1 MANITLTSLYSSLP
15 AWAGLLMQAQS
26 DTTITANTATQ
37 FTYRLGASAG
47 ALQGYKVEVTG
58 TGFTYHSGQPIDG
71 TMTGVRILNGAG
83 ATVLTL
89 SSLGSNAFVNDLSQL
104 YSSVFGNGTNG
115 PGPQPEMAWSQLL
128 AGNDVITG
136 ALTNDDNGL
145 VGMDAGDD
153 VYNMRSGDD
162 YIVGGLGNDTINGGD
177 GYDVLS
183 FGESVYSLG
192 LPAYRGATINA
203 QAGLVIDIW
212 GGRDEVTE
220 VEEFRGSRFNDNF
233 IGNNIN
239 RDRFMGLRGRDTI
252 DGGSNSFNSDGTRN
266 EDRRDEVRY
275 DKDANFGGIR
285 GIIVDLET
293 SFANN
298 SIRGTIRDGFG
309 NVDTVIDI
317 ERVIGTR
324 FADVFVGSRMN
335 NNFTGGEGKDSYNG
349 GDGWDVVAFGRGFV
363 NGAAANGIRVNLSL
377 TSGQVLNDGFG
388 NVENAISIE
397 SIVGTQWADSV
408 IGSAGDNEMYLA
420 DGRDTMTG
428 GAGAD
433 YFVWENRAEFGD
445 GDVITD
451 FTATGA
457 THDILAF
464 NTPLISGMTTT
475 LRLVNGTAATT
486 AQATF
491 VFNAATDTLYWDPDG
506 TGAAAALAI
515 VKLTNVAA
523 LSAANFE
530 LWT

>member
-1 MANITLTSLYSSLP
+1 MANITLTSLYSSIP
-15 AWAGLLMQAQS
+15 DWAGRLMRAQS
-26 DTTITANTATQ
+26 DTTITSQTATQ

-71 TMTGVRILNGAG
+71 AMTGVRILNAAG
-83 ATVLTL
+83 AVVLSL
-89 SSLGSNAFVNDLSQL
+89 ASLGSNPFVNDLSQF
-104 YSSVFGNGTNG
+104 YSSVFGNGTDG
-115 PGPQPEMAWSQLL
+115 PGPQPETAWSQLM

-136 ALTNDDNGL
+136 ALTNDNQGL

-153 VYNMRSGDD
+153 VYNMRGGDD
-162 YIVGGLGNDTINGGD
+162 WIVGGLGNDTINGGD
-177 GYDVLS
+177 GFDVLS
-183 FGESVYSLG
+183 FQESVYSIG
-192 LPAYRGATINA
+192 LPAIRGATINA
-203 QAGLVIDIW
+203 QLGLVTDIW
-212 GGRDEVTE
+212 GGRDVVTGI
-220 VEEFRGSRFNDNF
+220 EEFRGSRFNDNF
-233 IGNNIN
+233 IGNNID
-239 RDRFMGLRGRDTI
+239 RDRFMGLRGRDTF
-252 DGGSNSFNSDGTRN
+252 DGGSNSLNADGSRN
-266 EDRRDEVRY
+266 DDRRDEVRY
-275 DKDANFGGIR
+275 DRDVEFGGIR

-317 ERVIGTR
+317 ERVTGTR
-324 FADVFVGSRMN
+324 FADVFVGSRMDN
-335 NNFTGGEGKDSYNG
+335 FFTGGEGKDSYNG
-349 GDGWDVVAFGRGFV
+349 GDGFDVVDFGRGFLG
-363 NGAAANGIRVNLSL
+363 NGPTAGIRVNLSL
-377 TSGQVLNDGFG
+377 ASGQVLNDGFG
-388 NVENAISIE
+388 NVETALLIE
-397 SIVGTQWADSV
+397 SINGTSLGDSV
-408 IGSAGDNEMYLA
+408 IGSAGDNEMYLG

-433 YFVWENRAEFGD
+433 YFVWESRAEFGD

-451 FTATGA
+451 FTAAGA

-464 NTPLISGMTTT
+464 NTPSISGMGTT

-491 VFNAATDTLYWDPDG
+491 IFNAVNDTLYWDPDG
-506 TGAAAALAI
+506 TGAQAALAI

-530 LWT
+530 FWT